1 MSAKWMKAVNI
12 TSSLS
17 KREKIL
23 LKPLSRRNNRSISLR
38 RRYMTRSYCHG
49 LTRPCLGGTTGVN
62 PSSNTNYRVS
72 PPSYARS
79 MIMDTVECTGFNMRS
94 SSRPSGA
101 SWLWPGESENV
112 IAVRASA
119 ATI

>member
-38 RRYMTRSYCHG
+38 RRYHDSIVLPRANTALFGWHDRRKPQLQHQ
-49 LTRPCLGGTTGVN
+49 LPCFGPLVG
-62 PSSNTNYRVS
+62 
-72 PPSYARS
+72 
-79 MIMDTVECTGFNMRS
+79 
-94 SSRPSGA
+94 
-101 SWLWPGESENV
+101 PGP
-112 IAVRASA
+112 
-119 ATI
+119 

>member
-38 RRYMTRSYCHG
+38 RRYMIRSYCHG
-49 LTRPCLGGTTGVN
+49 LTRPYLGGTTGVN
-62 PSSNTNYRVS
+62 PSSNTNCRVS
-72 PPSYARS
+72 APS
-79 MIMDTVECTGFNMRS
+79 
-94 SSRPSGA
+94 
-101 SWLWPGESENV
+101 
-112 IAVRASA
+112 
-119 ATI
+119 

>member
-49 LTRPCLGGTTGVN
+49 LTRLCLGGTTGRKPQLQHQLPCFAPLV
-62 PSSNTNYRVS
+62 
-72 PPSYARS
+72 
-79 MIMDTVECTGFNMRS
+79 
-94 SSRPSGA
+94 RPVHDHGHC
-101 SWLWPGESENV
+101 GM
-112 IAVRASA
+112 
-119 ATI
+119 

>member
-62 PSSNTNYRVS
+62 PSSNRTS
-72 PPSYARS
+72 PAAGPRAARS
-79 MIMDTVECTGFNMRS
+79 SCISFRLA
-94 SSRPSGA
+94 P
-101 SWLWPGESENV
+101 PHNV
-112 IAVRASA
+112 A
-119 ATI
+119 ALGLEVYLRYIL

>member
-49 LTRPCLGGTTGVN
+49 LTRPCLGSTTGVN
-62 PSSNTNYRVS
+62 PSSNTNCRVS
-72 PPSYARS
+72 PPL
-79 MIMDTVECTGFNMRS
+79 V
-94 SSRPSGA
+94 RPVHDHGHCGMYRLQHA
-101 SWLWPGESENV
+101 
-112 IAVRASA
+112 
-119 ATI
+119 